1 MESRR
6 EQNSFFKVE
15 RKREEEKE
23 ERERE
28 RETDRETERERGHL
42 NPELYNQLK

>member
-28 RETDRETERERGHL
+28 RQTERQRGREAISTQSSTT
-42 NPELYNQLK
+42 N